1 MTTAKQTTPT
11 KKIGFFAS
19 LYNRYLSYKH
29 RKLEK
34 QINEMNELEVHIKEA
49 VIRFLKFDKRMNDA
63 TDPVER
69 FEMSCERHNAHLFFN
84 HKVQHHS
91 LVVKGHAITQ
101 SKFLWETIFKE
112 TMIMRYESIVADLK
126 TTIVEKNI
134 PCDLNDLDGLV
145 NVLKKKY
152 Q

>member
-1 MTTAKQTTPT
+1 MITAKQKTQT
-11 KKIGFFAS
+11 KKIGFFVS

-34 QINEMNELEVHIKEA
+34 QINEMNELEFHIKES
-49 VIRFLKFDKRMNDA
+49 VIRFLQFDKRMNDS
-63 TDPVER
+63 TDPVEK
-69 FEMSCERHNAHLFFN
+69 FEMSCERYNAHLSFN
-84 HKVQHHS
+84 HRVKHHS

-112 TMIMRYESIVADLK
+112 TMIFRYESIVADLK
-126 TTIVEKNI
+126 ATIAEKNI

-145 NVLKKKY
+145 NILKKKY
-152 Q
+152 